1 MKTNPT
7 DWYFSISDDDDDDFN
22 ESWLEKYPDSERPPT
37 ISLIHKAM
45 FHKEKERYCDWHISK
60 HVEHFMGPF
69 HEVSENCFKA
79 GYKDVKS
86 SFEERMTKARS
97 YFLSLGMEEFS
108 ESFEE
113 RNSPEFLASLND
125 YPREEKVTRELL

>member
-37 ISLIHKAM
+37 ISFVHKAM
-45 FHKEKERYCDWHISK
+45 FHKEKEYCDWHISK
-60 HVEHFMGPF
+60 HVKHFMGPF
-69 HEVSENCFKA
+69 HEMSENCFQA
-79 GYKDVKS
+79 GYKDVNS
-86 SFEERMTKARS
+86 SFEERVIKARN
-97 YFLSLGMEEFS
+97 YFLALGMEEFS
-108 ESFEE
+108 ESFKE

-125 YPREEKVTRELL
+125 YPKETKETNELL